1 MTVSVIIPNLHS
13 PHLGDV
19 LTALAQQSQP
29 PDQVIVVGQDRFGF
43 AAQHPHVQWINTP
56 RPVPPALARNIGIA
70 HARGDLLAFLDADCV
85 PAPDWLATLCLHATQ
100 HPAVGGGIRIGS
112 SNETFWQR
120 CDNIAIMGSF
130 LETAPAG
137 QRTFLLTANLLLWR
151 QVLTEIGLF
160 DEQLIS
166 AEDADLSFRLRQHSY
181 PLWFAPDARAQHRT
195 GRTTPRT
202 VYQHVYTYGTQ
213 WIAARHKHAAFIGRA
228 HWHSLIWRLP
238 WLAPLLVGL
247 LALRDVYHAYRIQPP
262 LLARFPATVAV
273 VWWARTAWYRGQIAT
288 LRREWAGA

>member
-19 LTALAQQSQP
+19 LTALAQQSHL

-43 AAQHPHVQWINTP
+43 AAQHPHVQFITTP

-85 PAPDWLATLCLHATQ
+85 PAHDWLARLYHHATQ
-100 HPAVGGGIRIGS
+100 HPIVGGGIRIGG
-112 SNETFWQR
+112 ETRWQR
-120 CDNIAIMGSF
+120 CDNMAIMGAF

-137 QRTFLLTANLLLWR
+137 TRPFLISANLLLWR
-151 QVLTEIGLF
+151 QVLADVGLF
-160 DEQLIS
+160 DACLIS
-166 AEDADLSFRLRQHSY
+166 AEDADLSFRLRQHCY
-181 PLWFAPDARAQHRT
+181 PLWFAPDAQVTHRT

-202 VYQHVYTYGTQ
+202 VYQHGYTYGTQ
-213 WIAARHKHAAFIGRA
+213 WITVRHKHAAFIGRA
-228 HWHSLIWRLP
+228 RWHQLLRVVP

-247 LALRDVYHAYRIQPP
+247 LALRDAYHTYRIQPR
-262 LLARFPATVAV
+262 LVARFPAMVPLL
-273 VWWARTAWYRGQIAT
+273 WWARTAWYRGQIAT